1 MNFYKYFLSIVFALS
16 LNSRSYIDYETPYH
30 PVVGDAGMV
39 VTQNFLSSQIGID
52 ILNMGGNAVDAAVA
66 VGFSLA
72 ATLPRA
78 GNLGGGGFML
88 VFIKEKDEIFFI
100 DYRSASPL
108 NSNLENIF
116 ELINTTTTQL
126 KTLPKNFN
134 EDKFNIVNTGYK
146 ASAVPGTVSGLLQA
160 HSAFG
165 KLSLEQILKP
175 VIKQAKEGVLVTY
188 DLSKAIESTP
198 RLFEDKESRKI
209 YYRNGKP
216 LEENTLFIIP
226 GLAETISLI
235 AQNGRNGFYQGE
247 TAKKIVDSMKLN
259 NGLFSLDDLSNY
271 SSYVR
276 EPISTNYRGNKIY
289 TAGPPSGGGIT
300 LLTALNILSN
310 FDLGKY
316 KSNSH
321 ITYHLLSESL
331 RRGHNNRSSAVGD
344 PLFFDVD
351 TNELLSVNRISELKK
366 SLRLNK
372 ATKANVIKPLSV
384 TDESRDTTHYSIIDA
399 EGNAVSNTY
408 TLGASFGSGVTIPGT
423 GILLNNQMNNLVYR
437 SGDVTEEGRRVSPAN
452 RFEPGKRPMS
462 TMAPVM
468 VFNNNNELTL
478 ITGSPGGSYIPA
490 AILRVVTGII
500 DFDLQIGD
508 ATMLPRVHKD
518 WPYKGIDYEKTL
530 SSDIIKSLHKLGHE
544 TSINKTMGS
553 TQSIHITDGIRYG
566 YADLRRPNSLAT
578 AQKNN

>member
-1 MNFYKYFLSIVFALS
+1 MIFYKFFLIIVFALS

-30 PVVGDAGMV
+30 PVVGDKGMV

-72 ATLPRA
+72 VTLPRA

-116 ELINTTTTQL
+116 ELINTSTTQL
-126 KTLPKNFN
+126 ETLPKNFN
-134 EDKFNIVNTGYK
+134 EDKFDFVNTGYK

-160 HSAFG
+160 HSDFG

-175 VIKQAKEGVLVTY
+175 VIKQAKEGVLVTF

-198 RLFEDKESRKI
+198 RLYEDEESRKI
-209 YYRNGKP
+209 YFKEGKP
-216 LEENTLFIIP
+216 LKENTLFIIP

-235 AQNGRNGFYQGE
+235 AKNGRDGFYQGE
-247 TAKKIVDSMKLN
+247 TAKKIIDSMKLN
-259 NGLFSLDDLSNY
+259 NGLFSLGDLSNY

-276 EPISTNYRGNKIY
+276 EPISSNYQGNKIY

-310 FDLGKY
+310 FDLGRY

-344 PLFFDVD
+344 PIFFDD
-351 TNELLSVNRISELKK
+351 QADELLSVKRTSELKQ
-366 SLRLNK
+366 SIRLNK

-384 TDESRDTTHYSIIDA
+384 IKESRDTTHYSIIDA

-423 GILLNNQMNNLVYR
+423 GILLNNQMNNFVYR
-437 SGDVTEEGRRVSPAN
+437 SGDANKEGRRVSLAN
-452 RFEPGKRPMS
+452 RFQPGKRPMS

-468 VFNNNNELTL
+468 VFNDDNELTL

-490 AILRVVTGII
+490 AILRVITGIF
-500 DFDLQIGD
+500 DFNLQVGE
-508 ATMLPRVHKD
+508 ATMLPRIHKD
-518 WPYKGIDYEKTL
+518 WPYKGIDYETTI
-530 SSDIIKSLHKLGHE
+530 SSDIINSLQKLGHE
-544 TSINKTMGS
+544 TIPNKTMGS
-553 TQSIHITDGIRYG
+553 TQTIHIVNGVRYG
-566 YADLRRPNSLAT
+566 YADLRRPNASVAKQL
-578 AQKNN
+578 N